1 MVLDTVW
8 LSLMLCSAFVYK
20 QALKWTQGSLALPN
34 GPPESILHICLSFFH
49 LPLLPSWGHPP
60 GTRAESS
67 SGSDTVV
74 PFIVD
79 ILFSYFFFYQTG
91 CRVLFVLLYWVKLA
105 LCSNMWWIWEKVPWG
120 TGKKVYS
127 LGFDLNGLQVSFRSI
142 WFMVPLNIRIPLFSF
157 VWITCILMRVR
168 YGSHALSLG

>member
-1 MVLDTVW
+1 MNSGLLGIAQRASW
-8 LSLMLCSAFVYK
+8 IYPSYLSQFLS
-20 QALKWTQGSLALPN
+20 SSSS
-34 GPPESILHICLSFFH
+34 SILRPSSRY
-49 LPLLPSWGHPP
+49 PSWVIIRLWHC
-60 GTRAESS
+60 SS
-67 SGSDTVV
+67 FYCWYPV
-74 PFIVD
+74 F
-79 ILFSYFFFYQTG
+79 LLFFYQTG